1 LIIAMR
7 LQTFLIIAVLAM
19 GQSSLGQAK
28 PSWSLTAI
36 PEVSVPTT
44 EDSWVRSPV
53 DAFILRRLQVAGL
66 KPSKTA
72 DRRTLIRRLT
82 FDLHG
87 LPPSPEEVRV
97 FLADPRKD
105 AYQRLVDRLLASPR
119 YGERWGRHWLD
130 VVHYGETHGYDKDK
144 LRKHAWPYRDWVIRS
159 LNDDKPYGR
168 FVEEQLAG
176 DALQP
181 VTPDGIIGLG
191 FIASGPWDFVGHV
204 ELREGTIDKQKIRSL
219 DRDDML
225 ANAMSTFV
233 STTAHC
239 ARCHDHKFDPIPQRD
254 YYRLQ
259 AVFAGVERG
268 DRPYQGPAS
277 EQYLTS
283 HAKSRGYH
291 SLIEKS
297 QETSK
302 WVQVDLGAVHPIDT
316 VLLFPSHEK
325 YGGHPGPGFGFPA
338 RFRVEISSEAS
349 FANATL
355 ILDHS
360 KQDFPHPGDATQSIA
375 VDGKQGRYVRVT
387 ATRLWKRTE
396 DWIFALGELV
406 VLSAGKNLA
415 ARAAVTALD
424 SIEAG
429 GSWGKKYLTDGAAMR
444 TGKLVYAA
452 NPAPK
457 VRPIHLL
464 KRGNVTHKGPLI
476 QAGALSCLP
485 DLERHFVGIEHSD
498 EMQRRVALA
507 RWIIDPANPLTWRS
521 IVNRV
526 WQYHF
531 GRGLVGTP
539 NDFGLMGEKPTHPQ
553 LLDWMARWFRDGGGS
568 LKRLHRLLVCSAV
581 YQQSSSDAGQL
592 ASKRDAENRLLW
604 RMPRK
609 RLEAEAVRDSVLSVS
624 GRIDL
629 KMGGSS
635 ARWFGFEDD
644 HSPRYD
650 YRAFDPDA
658 AAANRRSV
666 YRHIVRSVPDPFM
679 ECLDCADASV
689 STPKRFSTLTAL
701 QALTMLN
708 NPFVLRQAEHF
719 ATRLR
724 KASSE
729 PKAQINEAFRLA
741 FSRQASGQEI
751 EHLLL
756 YRQQH
761 GLANMCRLIFNL
773 NEFLF
778 VD

>member
-1 LIIAMR
+1 MR
-7 LQTFLIIAVLAM
+7 LQTLLISTVLMMAHASQ
-19 GQSSLGQAK
+19 GQTKL
-28 PSWSLTAI
+28 SWSLAAI
-36 PEVSVPTT
+36 EDVSVPATG
-44 EDSWVRSPV
+44 DPWVKSPV
-53 DAFILRRLQVAGL
+53 DDFILSKLQVAGL
-66 KPSKTA
+66 KPSKMA

-87 LPPSPEEVRV
+87 LPPTPEEVSA
-97 FLADPRKD
+97 FLGNSRKD
-105 AYQRLVDRLLASPR
+105 AYQQLVDRLLASPR

-144 LRKHAWPYRDWVIRS
+144 LRNNAWPYRDWVIRS
-159 LNDDKPYGR
+159 LNEDKSYAR

-176 DALQP
+176 DAIQP
-181 VTPDGIIGLG
+181 PSPDGIVALG

-283 HAKSRGYH
+283 HSKSRGYH

-297 QETSK
+297 QETIK
-302 WVQVDLGAVHPIDT
+302 WVQVDLGKVHDIDSI
-316 VLLFPSHEK
+316 LLFPSHEK
-325 YGGHPGPGFGFPA
+325 YGGHPGPGFGFPP
-338 RFRVEISSEAS
+338 RFRVEIAEDTE
-349 FANATL
+349 FRNP
-355 ILDHS
+355 IRVLDHS
-360 KQDFPHPGDATQSIA
+360 EQDFPHPGDSTQIVS
-375 VDGKQGRYVRVT
+375 VGGKQGRYVRVT
-387 ATRLWKRTE
+387 ATRLWKRTD

-406 VLSAGKNLA
+406 VLSGGKNVA
-415 ARAAVTALD
+415 AKAAVTALD
-424 SIEAG
+424 TIEAG
-429 GSWGKKYLTDGAAMR
+429 GSWGKKYLTDGAATR

-452 NPAPK
+452 SPAAS

-464 KRGNVTHKGPLI
+464 KRGNVTQKGPLM

-485 DLERHFVGIEHSD
+485 DLERHFAAIEQSN

-507 RWIIDPANPLTWRS
+507 RWIVDPANPLTWRS

-539 NDFGLMGEKPTHPQ
+539 NDFGLMGEKPTHPK
-553 LLDWMARWFRDGGGS
+553 LLDWMAGWFRDDGGS

-581 YQQSSSDAGQL
+581 YQQSSADGGGL

-609 RLEAEAVRDSVLSVS
+609 RLEAEAVRDAVLSVS

-629 KMGGSS
+629 KMGGAS
-635 ARWFGFEDD
+635 ARWFKFEDD

-658 AAANRRSV
+658 EAANRRSV

-719 ATRLR
+719 AARLR
-724 KASSE
+724 KASDD
-729 PKAQINEAFRLA
+729 PKRQIHEAFRLA
-741 FSRQASGQEI
+741 FCRRASEQEVDR
-751 EHLLL
+751 LLA
-756 YRQQH
+756 YRDQH